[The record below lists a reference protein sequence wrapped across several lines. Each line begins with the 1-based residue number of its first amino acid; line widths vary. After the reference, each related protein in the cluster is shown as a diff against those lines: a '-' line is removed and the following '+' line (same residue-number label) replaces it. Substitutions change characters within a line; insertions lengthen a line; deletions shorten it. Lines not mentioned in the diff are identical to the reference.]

1 MVLEIAVHFHL
12 FLTSGSIVVNFL
24 WSSERTVNVFLS
36 LCLIHGSA
44 LWIEEKVYLSQQ
56 HG

>member
-1 MVLEIAVHFHL
+1 MLLEIAVHFHL

-24 WSSERTVNVFLS
+24 WSSERTVNIFLS

-56 HG
+56 HR